1 MPSWRSSSP
10 GEARGRDEVGH
21 EKPEV
26 QQQPVPSI
34 AEIEPC
40 GGLDLFQAVV
50 DRRASDEA
58 GYANGVC
65 LPVDGGL
72 SARSG

>member
-21 EKPEV
+21 KKPEV

-34 AEIEPC
+34 AEIEPG
-40 GGLDLFQAVV
+40 GGLDLVQ
-50 DRRASDEA
+50 RRSDEA
-58 GYANGVC
+58 GYVNGVC